1 MNSKIFNSWFSTGG
15 SPLSAIRSLMDVWYD
30 GTVSGGQ
37 LIDKSGNARHATI
50 SSNLITK
57 GNSTVSDTGF
67 FQSGGT
73 APTIN
78 SIITSD
84 LAPGGSET
92 LRFQWNAVASFF
104 LHRTQSFV
112 LNQGESVTLTFWAK
126 RVTASSTVTWQCRMG
141 NGTTNGIAANNT
153 LTAATYLI
161 GGSQALGS
169 WGQYQVTFTNT
180 AAGGYAHFFL
190 NGGAGNYEVLI
201 DRDLSVTVSG
211 VTNTCFTMPNVADL
225 KAADTKNHFYT
236 AAGLPLTT
244 RGDAQYNAFVKRIYC
259 GGALSY
265 IFLKAEPTISTY
277 KILANNFEDLDHAF
291 DSCPIELTVG
301 TGGTYALPQTAINI
315 ANTGDFRNRR
325 RLKLLSDISVT
336 TYAGYTVVS
345 GGGFMAF
352 IQMNKFFDYITSD
365 GTQRTITAT
374 KEVSLNDAQSG
385 GTEVLAPVYSGGI
398 RGININKTNGGYIW
412 HQDFT
417 GSADGMFIVKDCNF
431 NENGAQ
437 GIYDYR
443 TANAQPQPA
452 GQLSF
457 NTLAGGMHNNF
468 ILKIVDTTLRGMRA
482 YTWQDVACTS
492 GNGGDVYMNNCVL
505 ESEPIYD
512 VVSNPTSAVLESIR
526 LTSSGGGRDT
536 QIFMTNT
543 TRNSTVNKVGAS
555 ESIFLTEL

>member
-1 MNSKIFNSWFSTGG
+1 MQKSILHNFWLSGG
-15 SPLSAIRSLMDVWYD
+15 DPLQGLKPLMDVWYD
-30 GTVSGGQ
+30 GTIQTGELV
-37 LIDKSGNARHATI
+37 DKSGNGNNATV
-50 SSNLITK
+50 SSNLVTK
-57 GNSTVSDTGF
+57 ANSVVGDTGF

-78 SIITSD
+78 SIITGD
-84 LAPGGSET
+84 LAPDGTET
-92 LRFQWNAVASFF
+92 LRFQWNSVPSFY
-104 LHRTQSFV
+104 LHRTHSFA
-112 LNQGESVTLTFWAK
+112 LNQGESVTITFWAK
-126 RVTASSTVTWQCRMG
+126 KVTSSLVTWIIRMG
-141 NGTTNGIAANNT
+141 NGSTNGISST
-153 LTAATYLI
+153 LSAATYLI
-161 GGSQALGS
+161 GGSQAVGS
-169 WGQYQVTFTNT
+169 WGQYQATFTNT
-180 AAGGYAHFFL
+180 APGGLGHFFL
-190 NGGAGNYEVLI
+190 NGGTGTAEVLL
-201 DRDLSVTVSG
+201 DRDISVTVSG
-211 VTNTCFTMPNVADL
+211 VSNTCFTMPNVAAL

-236 AAGLPLTT
+236 AGGLPLTT

-277 KILANNFEDLDHAF
+277 KILSNNFEDLDHAF

-301 TGGTYALPQTAINI
+301 SGGTYALPQTAINI

-325 RLKLLSDISVT
+325 RLKVLSDISVT

-345 GGGFMAF
+345 GGGFQSF

-385 GTEVLAPVYSGGI
+385 GTEVLSPVYSGGI
-398 RGININKTNGGYIW
+398 RGININKTNGGYVW

-417 GSADGMFIVKDCNF
+417 GSADGVFIVKDCNF

-468 ILKIVDTTLRGMRA
+468 ILKIVGTTLRGMRA

-492 GNGGDVYMNNCVL
+492 GNGGDVYMNNCTL
-505 ESEPIYD
+505 ESEIIYD
-512 VVSNPTSAVLESIR
+512 PVSNPTSVLLENIR

-543 TRNSTVNKVGAS
+543 TKNSTVDKVGAS